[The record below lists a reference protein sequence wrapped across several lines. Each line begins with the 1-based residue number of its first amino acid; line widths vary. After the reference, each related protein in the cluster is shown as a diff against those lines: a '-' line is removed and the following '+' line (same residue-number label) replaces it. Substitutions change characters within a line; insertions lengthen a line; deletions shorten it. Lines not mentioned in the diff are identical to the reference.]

1 MREVSFQQQCIIW
14 FNNEFCLKTS
24 KKPSFIFSVPNE
36 MAMYLRGI
44 VPPKYLAILYSIMAK
59 LGLKKGVS
67 DLIAIHDGKVIFIEL
82 KVGDNKQ
89 SKEQKY
95 FEEVIKMH
103 ELEYHLVYDIEN
115 FKKIFKNT

>member
-1 MREVSFQQQCIIW
+1 
-14 FNNEFCLKTS
+14 
-24 KKPSFIFSVPNE
+24 